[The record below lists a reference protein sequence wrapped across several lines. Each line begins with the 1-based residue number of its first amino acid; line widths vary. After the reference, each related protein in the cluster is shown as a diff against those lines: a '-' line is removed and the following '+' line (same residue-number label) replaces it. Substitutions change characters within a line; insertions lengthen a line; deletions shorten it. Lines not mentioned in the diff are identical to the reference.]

1 MASQKAVSGSDRLRD
16 EPRAK
21 RKKIT
26 KVSATAVTSAAAVA
40 EDSSAENAESATATT
55 EDGKPTLEPTTSQKA
70 VSGSDRLR
78 DEPRAKRKK
87 VAKVSPTAVTSAAAV
102 AEDSSAENAESV
114 TGTTEDGKPTVEPTT
129 SQKAVSGSDRLRD
142 EPRAKRNLLIS
153 ADREHVDDHQEELPA
168 GHDQPT
174 GESSVQQGN
183 CSNCGVLSNTI
194 RKLKNRIVSLEKNV
208 RKWKTSNR
216 RSEYQLKG
224 KSFFCVYVLMKA
236 CFENVIEFY
245 LFMVKND
252 RIFG

>member
-21 RKKIT
+21 RKKIA

-55 EDGKPTLEPTTSQKA
+55 EDGKPTVEPTTSQKD

-87 VAKVSPTAVTSAAAV
+87 VAKVSATAVTSASAV
-102 AEDSSAENAESV
+102 DEDSSAENADSA
-114 TGTTEDGKPTVEPTT
+114 TATTEDGKPTVEPST
-129 SQKAVSGSDRLRD
+129 L
-142 EPRAKRNLLIS
+142 S
-153 ADREHVDDHQEELPA
+153 ADREHVDDNQEELPA

-224 KSFFCVYVLMKA
+224 KFFFCVYVLMKT
-236 CFENVIEFY
+236 CFENVIEFH

-252 RIFG
+252 TIFG